1 MPISTINQNGLN
13 APLTLTSPVLTT
25 PNLGTPSAL
34 VLTNATG
41 LPKSALPA
49 GCILQVASSTVS
61 GAVSTTS
68 TSFSDT
74 GLSASMTLN
83 SASNKVLI
91 FMDINAMYR
100 GGAGGSAAS
109 AYFNISDGS
118 NTVIKSITR
127 MTFQTT
133 PAGYSVGTGASCCH
147 LWTPGTTS
155 ITVKVRWASSDG
167 TDFRFNEWTNG
178 ANDST
183 SFLTIMEVSV

>member
-1 MPISTINQNGLN
+1 MAISTINQAGLN

-41 LPKSALPA
+41 LPKAALPA

-61 GAVSTTS
+61 AATS
-68 TSFSDT
+68 TSSTSFVDT
-74 GLSASMTLN
+74 GLSVSMTLN

-91 FMDINAMYR
+91 LVDMNALYKTTN
-100 GGAGGSAAS
+100 GTSS

-118 NTVIKSITR
+118 NNVIKSITR
-127 MTFQTT
+127 MNFQTLSSGT
-133 PAGYSVGTGASCCH
+133 SVGVGASANY
-147 LWTPGTTS
+147 LWTPGTAS

-167 TDFRFNEWTNG
+167 NEFRFNEWTSG

-183 SFLTIMEVSV
+183 SFLTVMEVAV